1 MTKILNWKRAE
12 DPRDVIHLAVQ
23 ALAEGHLVAFPSDVH
38 YVVVASAL
46 HPCAVNSLGAISN
59 SSNQSSLSQ
68 ACLLPRSADE
78 VLDFVPD
85 VSSVALRL
93 ANRGW
98 PGPLE
103 ILVKNGHPSSLATQL
118 EKSIQSKLYDQHLYL
133 ALSIPRHESLE
144 QVVRLSAGPMLVA
157 PAIHNAKGDVALEAQ
172 HVAGTVALA
181 IDGGPTTIPSQ
192 TTIVRID
199 GSKCTIERE
208 GRLSEQQLTAMSQFT
223 IALVC
228 TGNTCRSPMAEA
240 ILNGKLKARFP
251 SKFQSDRFAPI
262 VACSAGVAASSGDPA
277 SAGAIAAMKSFGLD
291 LRDHQSQ
298 PANPSLLDRADLI
311 LTMTANHRQN
321 LLSRWPHLASKTF
334 GLAPDQMDVSD
345 PFGGPV
351 EVYEA
356 CAKKID
362 QYLDAWVQ
370 KLDEENLAI
379 WSLERK

>member
-1 MTKILNWKRAE
+1 MTKILDWKRAE

-46 HPCAVNSLGAISN
+46 RPSAVNSLGSINESG
-59 SSNQSSLSQ
+59 NQSGHAQ

-78 VLDFVPD
+78 VLDYVPD
-85 VSSVALRL
+85 VSPVALRL
-93 ANRGW
+93 ANRSW

-103 ILVKNGHPSSLATQL
+103 ILVKNGHATSLITQL
-118 EKSIQSKLYDQHLYL
+118 NKSIQTRIYNQDRYL

-157 PAIHNAKGDVALEAQ
+157 PAIRNANGDMALEAK
-172 HVAGTVALA
+172 HVSATVALA
-181 IDGGPTTIPSQ
+181 IDGGPTSVPSQ
-192 TTIVRID
+192 TTIVRVD
-199 GSKCTIERE
+199 GSNCTIERE

-228 TGNTCRSPMAEA
+228 TGNTCRSPMAAA
-240 ILNGKLKARFP
+240 ILNRKLKTRFP
-251 SKFQSDRFAPI
+251 AKFQNDEFAPI
-262 VACSAGVAASSGDPA
+262 VACSAGIAASSGDPA
-277 SAGAIAAMKSFGLD
+277 SAGAIAAMDSIGLD

-298 PANPSLLDRADLI
+298 LANPSLLDRADLI
-311 LTMTANHRQN
+311 LTMTSNHRQN

-351 EVYEA
+351 EVYQA

-370 KLDEENLAI
+370 KLDEDVLAI